1 MELCEYAATEKD
13 PTKLMRLIEEITTLL
28 EARDR
33 RLNDCA
39 PATTPNLPTDCFMRP
54 ARCLHFYPP
63 VTITDLKR
71 KGAIWKTGASVF
83 LST

>member
-39 PATTPNLPTDCFMRP
+39 PRDDTKSAD
-54 ARCLHFYPP
+54 
-63 VTITDLKR
+63 
-71 KGAIWKTGASVF
+71 
-83 LST
+83 